1 MKTLLI
7 AVIFKTILNITAL
20 NANIILLLKIA
31 FPNSSPDAFVPHV
44 CLSQLVFS
52 HPFMSE
58 LPLLILRTPSHL
70 LPWPTG
76 Q

>member
-1 MKTLLI
+1 MKMLLIVAILKTLM
-7 AVIFKTILNITAL
+7 
-20 NANIILLLKIA
+20 NIIPLNRVKIA
-31 FPNSSPDAFVPHV
+31 IPNSTPDSFVPHV
-44 CLSQLVFS
+44 CLLQLVFS